1 MNMFVSILVQ
11 DFFLLFS
18 ASLHKGEVSKNVI
31 DHCPQAFN
39 AIGLPKHIKTDNGP
53 SYSSKNFISF
63 CKEFG
68 IKYKT
73 WIPYKPMANGI
84 VQCAHQTL
92 KNWPFMTK
100 QWQLYPPRSPKAHLA
115 FTLFDLN
122 FLQTDIKGQSAAD
135 HHWHP
140 VTSNSY
146 ALIKWK
152 DTLTKE
158 CKGPDPIRIWGR
170 SSVCVFSCEDGAQ
183 RLPKR
188 LIC

>member
-18 ASLHKGEVSKNVI
+18 ASLHKGEVSKKVI

-39 AIGLPKHIKTDNGP
+39 AIRLPKHIKTDNRP

-68 IKYKT
+68 IKHKT

-84 VQCAHQTL
+84 VQCAHHTL

-152 DTLTKE
+152 DPLTKDW
-158 CKGPDPIRIWGR
+158 KGPDPILIWGR
-170 SSVCVFSCEDGAQ
+170 GSVCVFSREDGVQ
-183 RLPKR
+183 RLPRR